1 MKWFKIML
9 EEDESK
15 RLKLYDSLVNKMS
28 KYKIPIR
35 KDRKY
40 KVRFSL
46 YNKNSYNKLSS
57 I

>member
-1 MKWFKIML
+1 MIKIML
-9 EEDESK
+9 EEDENK
-15 RLKLYDSLVNKMS
+15 RLKLYDNLINKMS

-40 KVRFSL
+40 KVHFSP

>member
-1 MKWFKIML
+1 ML